1 MSQSPFVAND
11 VIPVTSPVSTLELL
25 DVSGKEIKIRNL
37 TEPVSIF
44 LSLNES
50 ENGNADNIRGIV
62 RSNENMTFF
71 KITLDKEFFLYL
83 QIQCFG
89 MMDAGEEMIVMGK
102 KNVTPSNINF
112 DVLWTIHSCNSTVEK
127 LLSSSYL
134 NTSGEF
140 YLGVK
145 LSDAG
150 NVTNGTE
157 MTSKIEFNIS
167 VRSVGCYYWNE
178 SMQAWTTN
186 GCKVRITYQ

>member
-50 ENGNADNIRGIV
+50 EGRNPDNIRGIV
-62 RSNENMTFF
+62 RRNENMTFF
-71 KITLDKEFFLYL
+71 KITLEKDFFLYL
-83 QIQCFG
+83 QIRCSG

-102 KNVTPSNINF
+102 KSATPSNKNF
-112 DVLWTIHSCNSTVEK
+112 DVLWPIHSCNTTVEK
-127 LLSSSYL
+127 VLSGSYL

-157 MTSKIEFNIS
+157 MTSKMEFNIS

-178 SMQAWTTN
+178 FMQAWTTN
-186 GCKVRITYQ
+186 GCKVRKTYQ

>member
-1 MSQSPFVAND
+1 MFQSPFVAHD

-25 DVSGKEIKIRNL
+25 DVSGKEIKIENL
-37 TEPVSIF
+37 NEPVSIF

-50 ENGNADNIRGIV
+50 ENWNQDNIRGIV
-62 RSNENMTFF
+62 RPNENITFF
-71 KITLDKEFFLYL
+71 KITLEKEFLLYL
-83 QIQCFG
+83 QIRCSG

-102 KNVTPSNINF
+102 KNVTPSNKHF
-112 DVLWTIHSCNSTVEK
+112 DVLWTIHSCNTTVEK
-127 LLSSSYL
+127 LLSGSYL

-157 MTSKIEFNIS
+157 MTSEIEFNIS

-186 GCKVRITYQ
+186 GCKVRKTYL

>member
-1 MSQSPFVAND
+1 MFQSPFVAND

-50 ENGNADNIRGIV
+50 ENRNPDNIRGIV
-62 RSNENMTFF
+62 RPNDNMTFF
-71 KITLDKEFFLYL
+71 KITVEKEFFLYL
-83 QIQCFG
+83 QIRCSG

-102 KNVTPSNINF
+102 KNVTPSNKNF
-112 DVLWTIHSCNSTVEK
+112 DVLWTIHSCNKTVEK
-127 LLSSSYL
+127 LLSGGYL

-150 NVTNGTE
+150 NATNGTE

-178 SMQAWTTN
+178 SIQAWTTH
-186 GCKVRITYQ
+186 GCKVRKTYQ

>member
-25 DVSGKEIKIRNL
+25 DISGKDIKIRNL

-50 ENGNADNIRGIV
+50 ENVNADNIRGIV
-62 RSNENMTFF
+62 RPNENMTFF
-71 KITLDKEFFLYL
+71 KITLAKDFFLYL
-83 QIQCFG
+83 QIRCSG
-89 MMDAGEEMIVMGK
+89 MMDAGEEMTVMGK
-102 KNVTPSNINF
+102 KNATPSNKNF
-112 DVLWTIHSCNSTVEK
+112 DVLWTIHSCNATVEK
-127 LLSSSYL
+127 LLSGSYL

-140 YLGVK
+140 YLCVK

-150 NVTNGTE
+150 NVFNGTE

-186 GCKVRITYQ
+186 GCKVRKTY

>member
-50 ENGNADNIRGIV
+50 ENVNADNIRGIV

-89 MMDAGEEMIVMGK
+89 MLDAGEEMIVMGK